1 LSGTPKPQPQK
12 PSGAQLSGMGIL
24 IAAAMI
30 IPLILG
36 YVVDNFLHTSP
47 FGVLIGLVVGITFS
61 CYVAV
66 AQLRPY
72 V

>member
-1 LSGTPKPQPQK
+1 MSGTPKPTK
-12 PSGAQLSGMGIL
+12 PSGAQLTGMGIS

-30 IPLILG
+30 VPLILG
-36 YVVDNFLHTSP
+36 VLVDSFLHTSP
-47 FGVLIGLVVGITFS
+47 FGVLVGLLAGITFS

>member
-1 LSGTPKPQPQK
+1 LSGAPKPTK
-12 PSGAQLSGMGIL
+12 PSGALLSGIGIL
-24 IAAAMI
+24 IAAAMMV
-30 IPLILG
+30 PLILG
-36 YVVDNFLHTSP
+36 YLVDNFLHTSP
-47 FGVLIGLVVGITFS
+47 FGVLVGLVAGITFS

>member
-1 LSGTPKPQPQK
+1 
-12 PSGAQLSGMGIL
+12 MGVL

-30 IPLILG
+30 VPLILG
-36 YVVDNFLHTSP
+36 YLVDNFLHTSP
-47 FGVLIGLVVGITFS
+47 FGVLIGLVAGITFS

>member
-1 LSGTPKPQPQK
+1 
-12 PSGAQLSGMGIL
+12 MGIV

-30 IPLILG
+30 VPLILG
-36 YVVDNFLHTSP
+36 YLVDNFLHTSP
-47 FGVLIGLVVGITFS
+47 FGVLIGLVLGITASF
-61 CYVAV
+61 YAAV

>member
-1 LSGTPKPQPQK
+1 LSGAPTPEK
-12 PSGAQLSGMGIL
+12 PSGVRLAGIGVS
-24 IAAAMI
+24 IAVAMI
-30 IPLILG
+30 VPLILG
-36 YVVDNFLHTSP
+36 VLVDSLLHTSP
-47 FGVLIGLVVGITFS
+47 FGVLVGLVAGITFS